1 MSENELQVL
10 KRYVLGELSEDE
22 RVALEQR
29 YFSDQQVFDQ
39 LVRIETEI
47 VDDYVRGR
55 LSAADRASFERS
67 YLQNP
72 DRVRRVK
79 FAAALATRIDR
90 NDTNVTEERASAGF
104 FGQWIDRIRTGK
116 ISLTPAFGLA
126 SLLLLA
132 GVVWLFMQQQS

>member
-1 MSENELQVL
+1 MSENEYQVL
-10 KRYVLGELSEDE
+10 KRYVLGELSGDE
-22 RVALEQR
+22 RDAVEQR
-29 YFSDQQVFDQ
+29 YFSDQQIFDQ

-72 DRVRRVK
+72 DRVRRIK

-90 NDTNVTEERASAGF
+90 NAVAVNEKKSSDGF
-104 FGQWIDRIRTGK
+104 
-116 ISLTPAFGLA
+116 
-126 SLLLLA
+126 
-132 GVVWLFMQQQS
+132 